1 MQQRPKRG
9 NMKSARCASRL
20 DFRGRTVV
28 RHTVWGWLLLG
39 AVWAPVCGNLP
50 AQDVRYSRDIQPILA
65 KNCFACH
72 GPDESARE
80 GGIAFHTAE
89 QARSEGDSG
98 EPAIVPGRPEESQVW
113 ARITAED
120 ESERMPPAEH
130 GPGLTEPERE
140 LIRRWLAGG
149 AEYDLHWAYVPV
161 QRPAEPEVNQTKW
174 VQNPIDRFILA
185 KLEGLGLEPEPP
197 VDRAKLLRRLALDLT
212 GLAPTPELL
221 QEFLADPSP
230 SAYERAVDRLLAEPT
245 YGEHWARM
253 WLDAARYADSQGYA
267 QDEVRTIW
275 KYRDWVISAF
285 NRDLPFDRFTR
296 EQLAGDL
303 FPEPTEE
310 QLIATA
316 FHRNTMT
323 NTEGGTDD
331 EEFRHAAVVDRTNT
345 TGTVWLAMTVG
356 CAQCHTHKFDPIT
369 LEEYY
374 RLFAIFNQTT
384 DRDQPDNSPVHESWT
399 AEQLARK
406 AELDERLK
414 LLEAGAAER
423 KLAEHI
429 AAREAG
435 ITPEHPLPEA
445 EQVELAEWKKQLEE
459 ENRELAEVRG
469 ELGGIR
475 PVTTPVMQELPAE
488 SRRQTRIAI
497 RGSFSTPGAE
507 VAAGVPAVLKGGEQ
521 VENRLQLADWLVD
534 RRHPLT
540 ARVAVNRLWAQV
552 FGEGLVETLDDF
564 GSQGALPSHPELLDW
579 LADEFIAGG
588 WSQKRLLKLI
598 VMSATYQQDSR
609 VTSRKLELDPQN
621 RWLSRSPR
629 YRLSA
634 EQIRDT
640 ALQAAGLL
648 SSKMYGPPVYPP
660 QPKTGLSSAFGGS
673 LDWDP
678 SPGEDRYR
686 RAIYTLLR
694 RTNPYPS
701 FLALDATSRTVCT
714 VRRIRTNTPVSAFV
728 TLNDPVFIECA
739 QNLAQRILAAP
750 VAGDAERINLGFELA
765 VSRAVKPEEQTEVLR
780 LLDAERARYR
790 AAPEL
795 ARAMSGATGEFSE
808 ADAVERA
815 AWTVVANVLLN
826 LDEALTRN

>member
-1 MQQRPKRG
+1 MNPEIWAHKAG
-9 NMKSARCASRL
+9 
-20 DFRGRTVV
+20 FRRKAEIVPANLAWLLMAALSV
-28 RHTVWGWLLLG
+28 VWGPLAATSSWG
-39 AVWAPVCGNLP
+39 

-72 GPDESARE
+72 GPDESTRE
-80 GGIAFHTAE
+80 GGVAFHTAE
-89 QARSEGDSG
+89 LARSLGDSG
-98 EPAIVPGRPEESQVW
+98 EAAIVPGKPEESLLW
-113 ARITAED
+113 TRINSPD

-130 GPGLTEPERE
+130 GPALTASERD
-140 LIRRWLAGG
+140 LIRRWLASG
-149 AEYDLHWAYVPV
+149 AEYDQHWAYLAVS
-161 QRPAEPEVNQTKW
+161 RPAEPEVQWKDW
-174 VQNPIDRFILA
+174 ARNPIDRFILA
-185 KLEGLGLEPEPP
+185 KLEAEGLEPEPP
-197 VDRAKLLRRLALDLT
+197 AERARLLRRLALDLT
-212 GLAPTPELL
+212 GLSPPPELL
-221 QEFLADPSP
+221 REFVEDNRPD
-230 SAYERAVDRLLAEPT
+230 AYERVVDRLLAEPT
-245 YGEHWARM
+245 FGEHWARM

-267 QDEVRTIW
+267 QDEVRSIW
-275 KYRDWVISAF
+275 KFRDWVINAF
-285 NRDLPFDRFTR
+285 NRDLPFDQFTR

-303 FPEPTEE
+303 LPEPTAE
-310 QLIATA
+310 QRIATA

-369 LEEYY
+369 QQEYY
-374 RLFAIFNQTT
+374 RLFAIFNQTA
-384 DRDQPDNSPVHESWT
+384 DRDQPDNSPLHESWT
-399 AEQLARK
+399 AEQLMRK
-406 AELDERLK
+406 ATLDERLK
-414 LLEAGAAER
+414 RLETQAAER
-423 KLAEHI
+423 KLAERI
-429 AAREAG
+429 AAREAEN
-435 ITPEHPLPEA
+435 TPERPLAEA
-445 EQVELAEWKKQLEE
+445 EQRELAEWKKELES

-469 ELGGIR
+469 ELGGIQ
-475 PVTTPVMQELPAE
+475 PVTTPVMQELPTE

-497 RGSFSTPGAE
+497 RGSFLTPGDE
-507 VAAGVPAVLKGGEQ
+507 VTPGVPAILQQGQ
-521 VENRLQLADWLVD
+521 PIENRLQLAEWLVD

-540 ARVAVNRLWAQV
+540 ARVAVNRIWAQV

-579 LADEFIAGG
+579 LADEFVASG
-588 WSQKRLLKLI
+588 WSQKRMIKLM
-598 VMSATYQQDSR
+598 VMSATYQQGSR
-609 VTSRKLELDPQN
+609 VTPKKLELDPQN
-621 RWLSRSPR
+621 RLLSRSPR

-648 SSKMYGPPVYPP
+648 SLKMYGPPVYPP

-701 FLALDATSRTVCT
+701 FLALDATNRTVCT

-728 TLNDPVFIECA
+728 TLNDPVYIECA
-739 QNLAQRILAAP
+739 QKLAERIRNAA
-750 VAGDAERINLGFELA
+750 ATCDAERMDLA
-765 VSRAVKPEEQTEVLR
+765 FTWVVSRAATEKEQAEVLR
-780 LLDAERARYR
+780 LLEQERTRYR

-795 ARAMSGATGEFSE
+795 ARAMSGAAGDVSE
-808 ADAVERA
+808 TDVIERA

>member
-1 MQQRPKRG
+1 MNWELRRKREVLRRRATAWLPIRAG
-9 NMKSARCASRL
+9 L
-20 DFRGRTVV
+20 VV
-28 RHTVWGWLLLG
+28 GCCLAGVFG
-39 AVWAPVCGNLP
+39 ALNGTKLV

-89 QARSEGDSG
+89 FARSEGDSG
-98 EPAIVPGRPEESQVW
+98 TAAIVPGRPEESQLW
-113 ARITAED
+113 ARITTAD

-130 GPGLTEPERE
+130 SPALTESERD
-140 LIRRWLAGG
+140 LIRRWLMAG
-149 AEYDLHWAYVPV
+149 AEYDQHWAYVPFR
-161 QRPAEPEVNQTKW
+161 RPVEPEVRQAEW
-174 VQNPIDRFILA
+174 VRNPIDRFILA
-185 KLEGLGLEPEPP
+185 KLEELGLEPEPP
-197 VDRAKLLRRLALDLT
+197 VDRSRLLRRVALDLT
-212 GLAPTPELL
+212 GLAPAPEVLRD
-221 QEFLADPSP
+221 FLADPSP
-230 SAYERAVDRLLAEPT
+230 EAYERAVDRLLAEPT

-275 KYRDWVISAF
+275 KYRDWVIDAF
-285 NRDLPFDRFTR
+285 NRDLPYDQFTR

-303 FPEPTEE
+303 LPEPTAD

-356 CAQCHTHKFDPIT
+356 CAQCHTHKFDPLT

-374 RLFAIFNQTT
+374 RLFAIFNQTA
-384 DRDQPDNSPVHESWT
+384 DRDQPDNSPLHESWT
-399 AEQLARK
+399 AEQLTRK
-406 AELDERLK
+406 AELEKRLQQ
-414 LLEAGAAER
+414 LEAEVAER
-423 KLAEHI
+423 KLAEQI
-429 AAREAG
+429 AAREAAH
-435 ITPEHPLPEA
+435 TPEQPLSET
-445 EQVELAEWKKQLEE
+445 QQLELADWKKQLEE
-459 ENRELAEVRG
+459 ENRILAEVRG

-488 SRRQTRIAI
+488 SRRPTRIAI
-497 RGSFSTPGAE
+497 RGSFLTPGEE
-507 VAAGVPAVLKGGEQ
+507 VAPGVPAVIGPGEQ
-521 VENRLQLADWLVD
+521 IENRMQLAEWLVD

-540 ARVAVNRLWAQV
+540 ARVAVNRIWAQV

-579 LADEFIAGG
+579 LADEFVAGG
-588 WSQKRLLKLI
+588 WSQKRLLKLM
-598 VMSATYQQDSR
+598 VMSATYQQGSR
-609 VTSRKLELDPQN
+609 VTPQKRELDPQN

-648 SSKMYGPPVYPP
+648 SSKMFGPPVYPP

-701 FLALDATSRTVCT
+701 FMALDATNRTVCT

-739 QNLAQRILAAP
+739 QNLAQRLLRVSPAS
-750 VAGDAERINLGFELA
+750 DAERIDLGFELV
-765 VSRAVKPEEQTEVLR
+765 VSRAAGMEEQAEVLR
-780 LLDAERARYR
+780 LLEQERQRYR
-790 AAPEL
+790 GSPEL
-795 ARAMSGATGEFSE
+795 ARAMSGVAGEVPE
-808 ADAVERA
+808 ADLVERA